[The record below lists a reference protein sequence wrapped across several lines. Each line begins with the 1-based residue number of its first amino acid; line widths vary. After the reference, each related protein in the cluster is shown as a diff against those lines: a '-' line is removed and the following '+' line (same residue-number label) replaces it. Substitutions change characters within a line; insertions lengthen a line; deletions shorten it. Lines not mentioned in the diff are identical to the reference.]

1 MAGAAFLEISSGTG
15 DPLDWEFAVIEAV
28 AERAPTESMGELLVD
43 VRTKVMPIIDEA
55 QRRLANLNTIT
66 GGIADGEGALGRLLA
81 NDRLVVEV
89 ETLLTQVNDTIG
101 RFEPMLESLQT
112 TVGSVAVL
120 SSQLAAQA
128 GRLPELSSDTADIL
142 GSLQLIVQDL
152 SRTTPE
158 LPKLIESVNA
168 ASGDLPILLM
178 QTRQTLAELTVL
190 LQQLQSHWLLGG
202 GSRPTPVPGDRIS
215 PLKVRP

>member
-1 MAGAAFLEISSGTG
+1 MSDPIRFRYTNETVGALVLLAVVLFIVALLQSGRLREWFEPKATLKVLMPGEGLFGLSKGAKVDILGTQAGVVDEIVIVPGQRIHARVILKERMKAFVRNDSR
-15 DPLDWEFAVIEAV
+15 AVIRKEF
-28 AERAPTESMGELLVD
+28 G
-43 VRTKVMPIIDEA
+43 
-55 QRRLANLNTIT
+55 
-66 GGIADGEGALGRLLA
+66 
-81 NDRLVVEV
+81 
-89 ETLLTQVNDTIG
+89 
-101 RFEPMLESLQT
+101 
-112 TVGSVAVL
+112 VAVL

-142 GSLQLIVQDL
+142 GSLQLILQDL

-202 GSRPTPVPGDRIS
+202 SRPTPVPGDRIS
-215 PLKVRP
+215 PLEVRP